1 MFRIRIRILIH
12 GSAFRNCG
20 SGSRLIY
27 EQISYTHCK
36 LKTVNFFYSS
46 FERNISG
53 RRPNKILARLRPEPG
68 LNVFYSIVVVFNR
81 IFLLFST
88 QNYLLLAI
96 FLYLRIWIR
105 NTIQGQLNPF
115 NDLNLIRHN
124 TRVGP
129 DLVFLA
135 GCRMSDAYQIRPDIR
150 PDNPAK

>member
-1 MFRIRIRILIH
+1 MTNIRLAYKL
-12 GSAFRNCG
+12 SCA
-20 SGSRLIY
+20 
-27 EQISYTHCK
+27 HCK
-36 LKTVNFFYSS
+36 LKLSIFFYC
-46 FERNISG
+46 FI
-53 RRPNKILARLRPEPG
+53 RPNKIIARLRPEPG

-135 GCRMSDAYQIRPDIR
+135 GCRMSDAYQIRPD
-150 PDNPAK
+150 NPAK